1 MGPPL
6 LPTVG
11 GVSLTATR
19 VPITIE
25 LFLDLVCP
33 FSCKMYKTIF
43 NDVLPK
49 LSEEQRSKISF
60 VVQQVPQPW
69 HPHSSYVHE
78 AALAVKEVAPVAYA
92 PYVDALYSAYTSGK
106 FQDESTWDKSR
117 AAIYEELVKELPG
130 GVDAASIAAKLTLK
144 EGGGGTHMT
153 QAIKWACKY
162 HRGRGVHVTPTVHVN
177 GLEAGMVSSGW
188 TAEQWLK
195 FIEPM
200 GADSWTGSKLA

>member
-1 MGPPL
+1 MHGVGIWLAALARQEFRLEDYLNLIMACPL
-6 LPTVG
+6 ACRL
-11 GVSLTATR
+11 L
-19 VPITIE
+19 
-25 LFLDLVCP
+25 
-33 FSCKMYKTIF
+33 
-43 NDVLPK
+43 
-49 LSEEQRSKISF
+49 ISF

-78 AALAVKEVAPVAYA
+78 AALAVKDVSPDSFPSA
-92 PYVDALYSAYTSGK
+92 VDALYSAYTSGK

-117 AAIYEELVKELPG
+117 AQIYEELVKELPAS
-130 GVDAASIAAKLTLK
+130 VDAAAVAAKLTLK

-177 GLEAGMVSSGW
+177 GLEAGVISSGW

-200 GADSWTGSKLA
+200 GEDNWTGSKLS

>member
-1 MGPPL
+1 MGPPI

-11 GVSLTATR
+11 GVSLTASR

-33 FSCKMYKTIF
+33 FSCKMFKTLLHEVI
-43 NDVLPK
+43 PK
-49 LSEEQRSKISF
+49 LSAEQRSKLSI

-78 AALAVKEVAPVAYA
+78 AALAVKDIAPDAFPA
-92 PYVDALYSAYTSGK
+92 YVDALYSAYTAGK

-117 AAIYEELVKELPG
+117 AQVYDELVKELPG
-130 GVDAASIAAKLTLK
+130 GVDAAAVSAKLKLK

-153 QAIKWACKY
+153 QALKWACKY

-188 TAEQWLK
+188 SAEQWLK

-200 GADSWTGSKLA
+200 GEDNWTGSKLA